1 MKEAKTFELA
11 MLPTLAITRAKTC
24 EITMLPIGGLRCVNF
39 EKSKNAKHE
48 QLFAMKDTFTR
59 QRTQAQNG

>member
-1 MKEAKTFELA
+1 MKNTKTAEIA
-11 MLPTLAITRAKTC
+11 MLPTLATTKAKTC

-48 QLFAMKDTFTR
+48 QLFAMKETFT
-59 QRTQAQNG
+59 

>member
-48 QLFAMKDTFTR
+48 QDTFTR